1 MVVLS
6 ISQEAQATP
15 VDKAE
20 LEEIRR
26 NLVLP
31 CSPYIN
37 NSSPV
42 SPIQSSNNRIILNS
56 VILHSSWQSWMWFV
70 LLPFIMNMQNLDRIR
85 ISGQDQIRTVFPKF
99 VMENCWLRL
108 DFPWWI
114 WEIQSGF
121 PEFVT
126 ENDKFGKSNSYGQWL
141 SESGF
146 SVMNLENDRETSM
159 PTQQEPRRRAC
170 SLGPASS
177 SCFWASSTHFRTYL
191 ICMGVARGVVS
202 AGSNKKRCSRA
213 RNGLFWQQEE

>member
-70 LLPFIMNMQNLDRIR
+70 LLPFIMNLQNLDRIR
-85 ISGQDQIRTVFPKF
+85 LDQDFWTRSNTSSISQI
-99 VMENCWLRL
+99 C
-108 DFPWWI
+108 D
-114 WEIQSGF
+114 
-121 PEFVT
+121 
-126 ENDKFGKSNSYGQWL
+126 GKL
-141 SESGF
+141 LAEAGF
-146 SVMNLENDRETSM
+146 SVVNLGNTIRVSQIRHGKWQIWKIKFLWTMAVREWVFRDEFGKWS
-159 PTQQEPRRRAC
+159 RNKHAY
-170 SLGPASS
+170 PAG
-177 SCFWASSTHFRTYL
+177 A
-191 ICMGVARGVVS
+191 
-202 AGSNKKRCSRA
+202 
-213 RNGLFWQQEE
+213 

>member
-121 PEFVT
+121 PKFVT
-126 ENDKFGKSNSYGQWL
+126 ENGWL
-141 SESGF
+141 RVDFPWRSW
-146 SVMNLENDRETSM
+146 ETMIMSD
-159 PTQQEPRRRAC
+159 P
-170 SLGPASS
+170 
-177 SCFWASSTHFRTYL
+177 
-191 ICMGVARGVVS
+191 V
-202 AGSNKKRCSRA
+202 
-213 RNGLFWQQEE
+213 

>member
-121 PEFVT
+121 PKFVT

-146 SVMNLENDRETSM
+146 SVTNLENDQGVWWSGVGPPDRETSM
-159 PTQQEPRRRAC
+159 PTQQEPRRRA
-170 SLGPASS
+170 
-177 SCFWASSTHFRTYL
+177 
-191 ICMGVARGVVS
+191 V
-202 AGSNKKRCSRA
+202 
-213 RNGLFWQQEE
+213 

>member
-6 ISQEAQATP
+6 ISQVAQATP

-70 LLPFIMNMQNLDRIR
+70 LLPFIMNLQNLDRIR
-85 ISGQDQIRTVFPKF
+85 LDQDFWTRSNTSSISQICDGKLLAEAGFSMVNLENTIRVSQICHGKWLAETGFSMTNLENLDRIRHNQGFPKF
-99 VMENCWLRL
+99 LWTMAV
-108 DFPWWI
+108 
-114 WEIQSGF
+114 WEWVF
-121 PEFVT
+121 RDE
-126 ENDKFGKSNSYGQWL
+126 FGKW
-141 SESGF
+141 SGGR
-146 SVMNLENDRETSM
+146 VERGR
-159 PTQQEPRRRAC
+159 PPRSRNKHAY
-170 SLGPASS
+170 PAG
-177 SCFWASSTHFRTYL
+177 A
-191 ICMGVARGVVS
+191 
-202 AGSNKKRCSRA
+202 
-213 RNGLFWQQEE
+213 